1 MLNNNKSNNLV
12 NSMYIRKMKIMSA
25 LIVKPNLLNYTL
37 VSLERDFTSLKTQV
51 KQIVLILPS

>member
-1 MLNNNKSNNLV
+1 MPNNNKSNNLV
-12 NSMYIRKMKIMSA
+12 NSMYTRKTKTMSA

-51 KQIVLILPS
+51 KQIVLIPLS